1 MKSIAQNTVFNVTYK
16 LLNMLFPMITSVYLT
31 RVLGPIYLGKVT
43 YAQNVLSYFLVFAS
57 FGIPTYGIREIA
69 KVASDNASKSQVFT
83 ELFCLNTIFT
93 VICSIAFSILI
104 NLWNYSR
111 SDIALYICVGLSLY
125 INVFNV
131 DWFYAGIEEYVYIT
145 IRSAIIKGLSILAI
159 FIFVRNQKDYIV
171 YALITSV
178 ATTGNYFLNILNL
191 KRKVALCF
199 KEIDLK
205 QHLKPVFILF
215 ITMLATDLYNQI
227 DVTMLGIYYTEVEV
241 AYYSSGVKLIRVI
254 NSITM
259 AISSTILPR
268 MSLMYEKGDIIK
280 FNKLFS
286 KTLEINILIAVP
298 SSLGIMLIS
307 NEIVAILYGRNF
319 YPTADVI
326 LVLAPI
332 ILIISVSY
340 LVGSV
345 VLTSTNNEKCLLYAT
360 FTGGLMN
367 IALNSLFIP
376 NYGMIGA
383 AIASLAA
390 EISVLIIHLFFS
402 NKFIHIYWDKEYY
415 KSILIGLSGMIFVVV
430 LCKKHINSIFL
441 SVFASVLMGGAVYF
455 YILLKCK
462 NKFLISAKNILKQ
475 KIKYFMKGR

>member
-1 MKSIAQNTVFNVTYK
+1 M
-16 LLNMLFPMITSVYLT
+16 
-31 RVLGPIYLGKVT
+31 
-43 YAQNVLSYFLVFAS
+43 
-57 FGIPTYGIREIA
+57 
-69 KVASDNASKSQVFT
+69 
-83 ELFCLNTIFT
+83 
-93 VICSIAFSILI
+93 
-104 NLWNYSR
+104 
-111 SDIALYICVGLSLY
+111 
-125 INVFNV
+125 
-131 DWFYAGIEEYVYIT
+131 
-145 IRSAIIKGLSILAI
+145 
-159 FIFVRNQKDYIV
+159 
-171 YALITSV
+171 
-178 ATTGNYFLNILNL
+178 
-191 KRKVALCF
+191 
-199 KEIDLK
+199 
-205 QHLKPVFILF
+205 FILF

-268 MSLMYEKGDIIK
+268 MSLMYEKGDIIR

-286 KTLEINILIAVP
+286 KTLEIIILIAVP

-319 YPTADVI
+319 YPTSDVI

-360 FTGGLMN
+360 FTGGLIN

-376 NYGMIGA
+376 NYGMNGA

-402 NKFIHIYWDKEYY
+402 NKFIHI
-415 KSILIGLSGMIFVVV
+415 
-430 LCKKHINSIFL
+430 
-441 SVFASVLMGGAVYF
+441 
-455 YILLKCK
+455 LLKCK

-475 KIKYFMKGR
+475 KIIYFMKGR

>member
-1 MKSIAQNTVFNVTYK
+1 M
-16 LLNMLFPMITSVYLT
+16 
-31 RVLGPIYLGKVT
+31 
-43 YAQNVLSYFLVFAS
+43 
-57 FGIPTYGIREIA
+57 
-69 KVASDNASKSQVFT
+69 
-83 ELFCLNTIFT
+83 
-93 VICSIAFSILI
+93 
-104 NLWNYSR
+104 
-111 SDIALYICVGLSLY
+111 
-125 INVFNV
+125 
-131 DWFYAGIEEYVYIT
+131 
-145 IRSAIIKGLSILAI
+145 
-159 FIFVRNQKDYIV
+159 
-171 YALITSV
+171 
-178 ATTGNYFLNILNL
+178 
-191 KRKVALCF
+191 
-199 KEIDLK
+199 
-205 QHLKPVFILF
+205 
-215 ITMLATDLYNQI
+215 
-227 DVTMLGIYYTEVEV
+227 
-241 AYYSSGVKLIRVI
+241 
-254 NSITM
+254 
-259 AISSTILPR
+259 
-268 MSLMYEKGDIIK
+268 
-280 FNKLFS
+280 
-286 KTLEINILIAVP
+286 IAVP

-441 SVFASVLMGGAVYF
+441 SVFASVLMGVAVYF